1 MKQLKTILLTGCMVF
16 LTVLLHAQPTTP
28 FVLIRQIGVGD
39 GDCALMIIGDYQNPS
54 ATVPANSKLNV
65 AVILIDTQRKSQAN
79 LNAIGGTIDD
89 VLTSLHLPKY
99 IHYVISSHLHTDHI
113 GGATTLINALLTDGY
128 RISTVVDRVKICST
142 MTDLAWTDSDIS
154 YCEDYDGTFNDN
166 PSQTAADYKTYMSVK
181 STDSTFHWIS
191 KVPGDD
197 LLAPFNFQN
206 AKMNC
211 LASAGL
217 YLTSLSPT
225 TYTSF
230 LQKNAAGYYQPKNE
244 NDLSYAFLLSFAGF
258 HYFTGGDI
266 GGGDPYT
273 DGETPITTSM
283 QLKYPTGYHS
293 CVLKVSHHG
302 STSSTNTTFLAYNNP
317 TVAVIPASKR
327 TYNGSPLPSQE
338 TVDQLNVD
346 IPFPDNLLFTFIPYN
361 PTVISSYYD
370 RATPQYLQDVQLT
383 VDYSTGYGYA
393 DIPIQVTTQA
403 RDKTSKLPS
412 AAPYVHTVVCTK
424 NHDIFRPATTTH

>member
-1 MKQLKTILLTGCMVF
+1 MKQLKAILLTGCIVF
-16 LTVLLHAQPTTP
+16 FTALLHAQPTTP

-65 AVILIDTQRKSQAN
+65 AVIIIDGQRKSEAN

-89 VLTSLHLPKY
+89 ILTSLHLPKY
-99 IHYVISSHLHTDHI
+99 IDYVVSSHLHTDHI
-113 GGATTLINALLTDGY
+113 GGTTNLIDALLAYGY
-128 RISTVVDRVKICST
+128 VIGTVIDRVKICST
-142 MTDLAWTDSDIS
+142 MTDLAWTDSNIS
-154 YCEDYDGTFNDN
+154 YCEDYDGSFNDN
-166 PSQTAADYKTYMSVK
+166 PSQTAESYKTYMNLK
-181 STDSTFHWIS
+181 STDSIFNWTS

-206 AKMNC
+206 AKMDC
-211 LASAGL
+211 LTSAGL
-217 YLTSLSPT
+217 YLTSLSPA

-230 LQKNAAGYYQPKNE
+230 LQKNAQGYYQPKNE

-258 HYFTGGDI
+258 HYLTGGDI

-273 DGETPITTSM
+273 DGETPIITSM

-302 STSSTNTTFLAYNNP
+302 STSSTNPAFLAYNNP

-327 TYNGSPLPSQE
+327 KFNGSPLPSKE
-338 TVDQLNVD
+338 TVDQLNVY
-346 IPFPDNLLFTFIPYN
+346 IPFPANLLFTFIPYN

-370 RATPQYLQDVQLT
+370 GLAPQYLQDIQFY
-383 VDYSTGYGYA
+383 VDYSAGYGYA
-393 DIPIQVTTQA
+393 DIPIQVTKQT
-403 RDKTSKLPS
+403 RDTKSKQLIDD
-412 AAPYVHTVVCTK
+412 PYGYTVLCTK
-424 NHDIFRPATTTH
+424 DHTIFMPATTTH